1 MYIVHVCRMV
11 AALEQSQKF
20 YETYFGDQSPISPP
34 QHRAMDYFLSDL
46 SDLVGQVKEHVAQH
60 GLPCAAGCG
69 SQRMIL

>member
-20 YETYFGDQSPISPP
+20 YETYFGDQSPITPP
-34 QHRAMDYFLSDL
+34 QHRAMDYFLSDV
-46 SDLVGQVKEHVAQH
+46 VGQVKERVAQH

>member
-20 YETYFGDQSPISPP
+20 YETYFGDQSPITPP
-34 QHRAMDYFLSDL
+34 QHRAMDYFLSDV
-46 SDLVGQVKEHVAQH
+46 VGQVKELVAQH